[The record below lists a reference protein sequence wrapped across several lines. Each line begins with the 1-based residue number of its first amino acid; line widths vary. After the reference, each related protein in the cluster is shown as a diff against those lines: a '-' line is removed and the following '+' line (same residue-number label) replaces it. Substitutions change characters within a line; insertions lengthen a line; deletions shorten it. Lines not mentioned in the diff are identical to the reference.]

1 MSVHPL
7 LAAIIL
13 VLRFV
18 YGTDA
23 SDGEETRA
31 AWVGLDAKTQ
41 NLLILDGEP
50 QEADFQT
57 DSKYIPVAWGNFRN
71 DINETGWSRLQIES
85 NGHVQDDLQAYAA
98 GVLEANL
105 TRQVMEYQW
114 TNLFGMYCE
123 NQTTYCHKLA
133 RFLTENVKYTQE
145 QGHRLRNDDP
155 FWNMVHLLLKQMAGL
170 SDVFEN
176 EELNASNELTGAPRV
191 FYMNTIGDLQDLEIV
206 LGRER
211 DFYSLQR
218 TLACSALVKVVGD
231 FRDVYITDTT
241 WLLYRAM
248 LRIEKHY
255 IFPWHRTAANTG
267 PEDIV
272 PGHTWTMSSY
282 PGMILSY
289 DCFYLT
295 SAGLAITE
303 TQLSNSNHDLFK
315 LIKPTGSVLGEF
327 RETVA
332 CRLSTTS
339 EEWVHTVAQQ
349 NSGTSNNQVMIL
361 DYKRFSPGT
370 PIVEGTLWLYEQMPG
385 ITQAADV
392 SDLLREKKYWA
403 SYNIAYFPEIFDI
416 SGQPENVRKYGDVF
430 SYERSPRAK
439 MFRRD
444 QGKLTDLDT
453 VITYMRY
460 NDYQRDPL
468 SRCNC
473 TPPYNPV
480 NAISARYDLLDP
492 EGQYDIPG
500 MDRFALGGIDNK
512 VTNSELFA
520 SMELVAVGGPTWE
533 TQPVFQWSTSGLQD
547 VHVGHPDRW
556 QFRPVHYKWKKSVS
570 GGSSS
575 LMSPTFIIQ
584 CTAVFL
590 LSMHWPRVA

>member
-1 MSVHPL
+1 MGVHPL

-57 DSKYIPVAWGNFRN
+57 DSKYIPIAWGNFRN

-123 NQTTYCHKLA
+123 NQTTYCHKLT

-155 FWNMVHLLLKQMAGL
+155 FWNMMHLLLKQMAGL

-267 PEDIV
+267 PASAPVLNAVHHPRAAVVSEDRALARQHLRHAGMLLSTVPRWQHRNRYSLSWPGTPPGRVLERPRNLRSKSQPITPLRTAQVPQLRNRRSLFQPVPRTLAPEASGHRIPLTLPRSSLLRTLPQDIV

-339 EEWVHTVAQQ
+339 EEWVRTVAQQ
-349 NSGTSNNQVMIL
+349 NSGTSNNQVMVL

-370 PIVEGTLWLYEQMPG
+370 PIVKGTLWLYEQMPG

-392 SDLLREKKYWA
+392 SDLLREKRYWA
-403 SYNIAYFPEIFDI
+403 SYN
-416 SGQPENVRKYGDVF
+416 
-430 SYERSPRAK
+430 
-439 MFRRD
+439 
-444 QGKLTDLDT
+444 
-453 VITYMRY
+453 
-460 NDYQRDPL
+460 
-468 SRCNC
+468 
-473 TPPYNPV
+473 
-480 NAISARYDLLDP
+480 
-492 EGQYDIPG
+492 
-500 MDRFALGGIDNK
+500 
-512 VTNSELFA
+512 
-520 SMELVAVGGPTWE
+520 VA
-533 TQPVFQWSTSGLQD
+533 
-547 VHVGHPDRW
+547 
-556 QFRPVHYKWKKSVS
+556 
-570 GGSSS
+570 
-575 LMSPTFIIQ
+575 
-584 CTAVFL
+584 
-590 LSMHWPRVA
+590 